1 MSNKVAKGFR
11 SPKVS
16 FISNYFGKAPAR
28 PKPSVDISPA
38 LAVSKTDSFMAGLV
52 EITEAEIKDLMS
64 ELQEAVDEDD
74 KEGIASAYSQL
85 FGAYSSIKRPDTLE
99 MGAKSLAAAIA
110 AYGAGSLQHAEELS
124 MFAVHYEHNGEPEKA
139 RKVRAE
145 SIDIFEKT
153 AGVDRFIEA
162 LESVFTAES
171 EEHDGDALE
180 AYARRG
186 IAFVEA
192 RCKRGTKDYKEN
204 MSYLRQML
212 ETAHDEPIS
221 REERMQN
228 TMVLIDA
235 IRRSM
240 REKIK

>member
-16 FISNYFGKAPAR
+16 FISNYFGKAPSQ
-28 PKPSVDISPA
+28 PKPRVAISPA
-38 LAVSKTDSFMAGLV
+38 VAVSKTDGFMAGLV
-52 EITEAEIKDLMS
+52 EVTEAEIKDLMI
-64 ELQEAVDEDD
+64 ELQEFVDEDD

-85 FGAYSSIKRPDTLE
+85 FSAYSSIKHAGTLE

-110 AYGAGSLQHAEELS
+110 AYGAESLQHAEELS
-124 MFAVHYEHNGEPEKA
+124 MFAVHYEYNGEPEKA

-153 AGVDRFIEA
+153 ASVDRFMEA
-162 LESVFTAES
+162 LESAFTAES

-204 MSYLRQML
+204 MSYLEEML

-221 REERMQN
+221 REEKMHN
-228 TMVLIDA
+228 TMVLINA
-235 IRRSM
+235 ISRSLT
-240 REKIK
+240 